1 MKFVHVP
8 LATLITI
15 ALAACAGKST
25 DGSEAPAEPAP
36 EAAPAEAADPG
47 DEAEDGEDEADAGD
61 EEAAEEPADEAGPT
75 QNLLE
80 VLKKTPEAS
89 RFLAELES
97 AGLAKRLISVD
108 EDTTAI
114 IPSNAAF
121 DNMSKAAQAKL
132 KKDPAGLLQYHL
144 VPEKM
149 DLERV
154 MDHRGLPTLL
164 GQDLPIRVVEGTTL
178 YVGTE
183 KENARLVES
192 NIAGSN
198 GMAHIIDKV
207 LVP

>member
-1 MKFVHVP
+1 MKFVHVS

-25 DGSEAPAEPAP
+25 DGSEAPAE
-36 EAAPAEAADPG
+36 AAPAEVAPAAPAAEADDDDEDEAADV
-47 DEAEDGEDEADAGD
+47 GEDEAGD
-61 EEAAEEPADEAGPT
+61 DDSAAGPSE
-75 QNLLE
+75 NLLA
-80 VLKKTPEAS
+80 VIKKTPDAS
-89 RFLAELES
+89 RFLEALES
-97 AGLAKRLISVD
+97 AGLDKRLTSVD
-108 EDTTAI
+108 EDTTLI

-121 DNMSKAAQAKL
+121 DGMSKAAQAKF
-132 KKDPAGLLQYHL
+132 KKNPAAVLQYHM

-164 GQDLPIRVVEGTTL
+164 GQDLPIRVLEGTNL
-178 YVGTE
+178 FFGTE
-183 KENARLVES
+183 KENAKLVES
-192 NIAGSN
+192 NIAASN